1 MLRSGSVHQ
10 ILDGHQ
16 HYVQGVAWDP
26 LSKYVTSLSSDR
38 TCRIYVNKPQR
49 TKDTERMNYVCQH
62 VISKMERQTA
72 DDAKVGICLFSWNT
86 LASVLSI
93 KIHEIW
99 RTVLEE
105 SSLP

>member
-1 MLRSGSVHQ
+1 
-10 ILDGHQ
+10 
-16 HYVQGVAWDP
+16 
-26 LSKYVTSLSSDR
+26 
-38 TCRIYVNKPQR
+38 
-49 TKDTERMNYVCQH
+49 MNYVCQH